1 MRAKTSPLSGAIRSY
16 LLSLVL
22 APATKAGYASTLG
35 CFERRLSERLSR
47 TAMIADLTAENLNVY
62 LNALLRPTPGKP
74 KGKRRMAHNT
84 AIDVIT
90 FARWCVKRKMSA
102 TFDFD
107 AVRVPKVSKD
117 GRTTIIDRDLMTVL
131 SVAKKAGARTEAIIL
146 TGLGHGLRLNEL
158 RLLELGD
165 VDFESGVI
173 TVRAETSKSDTK
185 HEIPLDPLAAA
196 ALDTYINDWRPPSSS
211 PVLFLT
217 ESGYPFTYRG
227 FSSMAQRLSEQM
239 AEAGVAN
246 FCFHQMRGTW
256 ATNAHRKG
264 HSPKDIQQQGG
275 WKNMDMV
282 MRYTKG
288 RPMAELKRLPA
299 PLASIVHDF
308 ELAEHAAVG
317 QRRRIK
323 PAQGS
328 PMVG

>member
-1 MRAKTSPLSGAIRSY
+1 MRANTSPLAGAIRSY

-22 APATKAGYASTLG
+22 APTTKAGYASTLG
-35 CFERRLSERLSR
+35 CFERRLSQRLTR
-47 TAMIADLTAENLNVY
+47 ETAIADLTAENLNAY
-62 LNALLRPTPGKP
+62 LNALLRPSPGKP

-90 FARWCVKRKMSA
+90 FARWCVKRGMPVR
-102 TFDFD
+102 FDFD
-107 AVRVPKVSKD
+107 AIRVPKVNKD
-117 GRTTIIDRDLMTVL
+117 GRPTIGDRDLMTVL
-131 SVAKKAGARTEAIIL
+131 SVAKKAGPRAEAIIL

-158 RLLELGD
+158 RLLELD
-165 VDFESGVI
+165 DIDFESGVI
-173 TVRAETSKSDTK
+173 TVRAETSKSDAK

-217 ESGYPFTYRG
+217 ESGYLFTYRG
-227 FSSMAQRLSEQM
+227 FSSMAQRLSDQM

-246 FCFHQMRGTW
+246 FCFHKMRGTW

-275 WKNMDMV
+275 WKTMEMV

-308 ELAEHAAVG
+308 AQSEQAAVG
-317 QRRRIK
+317 QRRRLK
-323 PAQGS
+323 VAKAR
-328 PMVG
+328 PMVR

>member
-1 MRAKTSPLSGAIRSY
+1 MRASTAALAGAIRSY

-22 APATKAGYASTLG
+22 APTTKAGYASTLG
-35 CFERRLSERLSR
+35 CFQRCLSERLAR
-47 TAMIADLTAENLNVY
+47 EAAIADLTADNLNAY
-62 LNALLRPTPGKP
+62 LNVLLRPSPGKP
-74 KGKRRMAHNT
+74 KGKRRMAHNS
-84 AIDVIT
+84 AIDVTT
-90 FARWCVKRKMSA
+90 FARWCVKRGMLAS
-102 TFDFD
+102 FDFD

-117 GRTTIIDRDLMTVL
+117 GRPTIIDRDLMTVL
-131 SVAKKAGARTEAIIL
+131 HVAKKAGPRAEAIIL

-185 HEIPLDPLAAA
+185 HEIPLDPMAAA
-196 ALDTYINDWRPPSSS
+196 ALDTYINDWRLPSSCS
-211 PVLFLT
+211 VLFLT

-227 FSSMAQRLSEQM
+227 FSSMAQRVTDQM
-239 AEAGVAN
+239 AEQGIAN
-246 FCFHQMRGTW
+246 FCFHRMRGTW

-275 WKNMDMV
+275 WKTMEMV

-288 RPMAELKRLPA
+288 RPIAELKRLPS
-299 PLASIVHDF
+299 PLASVVRDF

-317 QRRRIK
+317 QRRLMK
-323 PAQGS
+323 PAPDS
-328 PMVG
+328 PMVR